1 MNFFNQQALGM
12 AQMCLTVQQI
22 LGNSTNGNAI
32 KILLEISK
40 FPLSQIIM

>member
-1 MNFFNQQALGM
+1 MNFFNQQVLGM

-22 LGNSTNGNAI
+22 LGNSINGNAI
-32 KILLEISK
+32 RSK